1 MKLFRGRQPSD
12 NDPTPIRGLPQGP
25 VDTKA
30 QIATPAEKRAQRLH
44 ELVVL
49 SLFLHSA
56 GTMEEMMALFLERSP
71 RVTGAVLTYPLL
83 LDRRRDVLSAQ
94 QLASVDDPGLE
105 AASMAANENFAD
117 LEYPL
122 SLRSWRRAIMEGGEV
137 TITDDMREALGD
149 VLGVDA
155 CREVKRAL
163 QITRV
168 ATVPL
173 VMEGEA
179 FGICLFMFGQEEPDI
194 ELLELVAGH
203 TTLALKGIASGE
215 EAARF
220 GGIDPVTWAHSRS
233 YFMESL
239 EAEVARAKRFGR
251 EACVILF
258 DIDDFGEFNGSYG
271 HTMGD
276 RLLRAVAMCL
286 AAPLATPEFV
296 ARYGGDEFAMLLP
309 EAMRQDGQ
317 LAIKEA
323 VNDLSQLS
331 VFENA
336 DESPGVS
343 VCYAMVSYPEDGG
356 SREELLAAAEHEMV
370 RVKELKRASRGQM
383 AA

>member
-1 MKLFRGRQPSD
+1 MRLFSGKKQQGQGIVQPRRRGQAPDSRARMP
-12 NDPTPIRGLPQGP
+12 GG
-25 VDTKA
+25 
-30 QIATPAEKRAQRLH
+30 AEKRAQRLH
-44 ELVVL
+44 ELAVL

-83 LDRRRDVLSAQ
+83 LDRRRDVLTAQ
-94 QLASVDDPGLE
+94 HLGSVDDQGLE
-105 AASMAANENFAD
+105 AASMAANDNLAD

-122 SLRSWRRAIMEGGEV
+122 PLRSWRRAVMEAGEV
-137 TITDDMREALGD
+137 AITDDMHEALGD

-155 CREVKRAL
+155 CRDVKKAL
-163 QITRV
+163 KSTRV

-179 FGICLFMFGQEEPDI
+179 FGICLFVFAAEEPDI

-233 YFMESL
+233 YFLETM
-239 EAEVARAKRFGR
+239 EAEVSRAKRFGR
-251 EACVILF
+251 EACVVLF
-258 DIDDFGEFNGSYG
+258 DIDDFGGFNASYG

-276 RLLRAVAMCL
+276 RLLRAVAMSL
-286 AAPLATPEFV
+286 AAPLTAPEFV
-296 ARYGGDEFAMLLP
+296 ARYGGDEFAMMLP

-323 VNDLSQLS
+323 LADLAELS
-331 VFENA
+331 IFENA
-336 DESPGVS
+336 DEAQGVS
-343 VCYAMVSYPEDGG
+343 VCVAMVSFPEDGS
-356 SREELLAAAEHEMV
+356 SREELLAAAEHELA
-370 RVKELKRASRGQM
+370 RVKDLRRASRGQL

>member
-1 MKLFRGRQPSD
+1 MKLFRGRQQPD
-12 NDPTPIRGLPQGP
+12 EPTDIHRLHPGP
-25 VDTKA
+25 VENRS
-30 QIATPAEKRAQRLH
+30 QIATPAEKRGQRLH
-44 ELVVL
+44 ELAVL

-83 LDRRRDVLSAQ
+83 LDRRRDILTAQ
-94 QLASVDDPGLE
+94 HLGSVDDPGLE
-105 AASMAANENFAD
+105 AASMAANENFSD

-122 SLRSWRRAIMEGGEV
+122 PLRSWRRAIMEGGEV
-137 TITDDMREALGD
+137 TITDDMREALAE
-149 VLGVDA
+149 VLTPDQ
-155 CREVKRAL
+155 CREVKRAMN
-163 QITRV
+163 ITRV

-179 FGICLFMFGQEEPDI
+179 FGICLFMFAHEEPDV

-220 GGIDPVTWAHSRS
+220 GGIDPVTWAHSRT
-233 YFMESL
+233 YFLESL

-251 EACVILF
+251 EACIVLL

-276 RLLRAVAMCL
+276 RLLRAVAMSL

-296 ARYGGDEFAMLLP
+296 ARYGGDEFAILLP
-309 EAMRQDGQ
+309 EASRQEGQ
-317 LAIKEA
+317 LAVREA
-323 VNDLSQLS
+323 VSDLGQLS
-331 VFENA
+331 IFDSTE
-336 DESPGVS
+336 ESAGVS

-356 SREELLAAAEHEMV
+356 SREELLAAAEHEMA
-370 RVKELKRASRGQM
+370 RVKELKRASRRQM

>member
-1 MKLFRGRQPSD
+1 MKLFGGKQQPGREPEQVRRTAAIES
-12 NDPTPIRGLPQGP
+12 RS
-25 VDTKA
+25 
-30 QIATPAEKRAQRLH
+30 QINTPAEKRAQRLH
-44 ELVVL
+44 ELAVL

-56 GTMEEMMALFLERSP
+56 GTLEEMMALFLERSP
-71 RVTGAVLTYPLL
+71 RVSGAVLTYPLL
-83 LDRRRDVLSAQ
+83 LDRRRDILTAQ
-94 QLASVDDPGLE
+94 HLGSVDDPGLE

-122 SLRSWRRAIMEGGEV
+122 PLRSWRRAIMEGGEV

-149 VLGVDA
+149 VLGNDQ

-179 FGICLFMFGQEEPDI
+179 FGICLFMFTQEEPDV

-220 GGIDPVTWAHSRS
+220 GGIDPVTWAHSRT
-233 YFMESL
+233 YFL
-239 EAEVARAKRFGR
+239 EALEEEVARAKRFGR
-251 EACVILF
+251 EACIVLF

-276 RLLRAVAMCL
+276 RLLRAVAMSL
-286 AAPLATPEFV
+286 AAPLSSPEFV

-323 VNDLSQLS
+323 IADLNELS
-331 VFENA
+331 IFDNTEEA
-336 DESPGVS
+336 TGVS
-343 VCYAMVSYPEDGG
+343 VCVAMVSYPEDGS
-356 SREELLAAAEHEMV
+356 SREELLAAAEHEMA
-370 RVKELKRASRGQM
+370 RVKELKRAQRGQM

>member
-1 MKLFRGRQPSD
+1 
-12 NDPTPIRGLPQGP
+12 
-25 VDTKA
+25 
-30 QIATPAEKRAQRLH
+30 
-44 ELVVL
+44 
-49 SLFLHSA
+49 
-56 GTMEEMMALFLERSP
+56 
-71 RVTGAVLTYPLL
+71 
-83 LDRRRDVLSAQ
+83 
-94 QLASVDDPGLE
+94 
-105 AASMAANENFAD
+105 MAANENFAD

-122 SLRSWRRAIMEGGEV
+122 PLRSWRRAIMEGGEV
-137 TITDDMREALGD
+137 TITDDMREALEG
-149 VLGVDA
+149 VLDA
-155 CREVKRAL
+155 DQCREVKKAL

-179 FGICLFMFGQEEPDI
+179 FGICLFMFASEEPDV

-203 TTLALKGIASGE
+203 TTLALKDIASGE

-220 GGIDPVTWAHSRS
+220 GGIDPVTWAHSRA
-233 YFMESL
+233 YFLEAL

-251 EACVILF
+251 EACVALF
-258 DIDDFGEFNGSYG
+258 DIDNFGEFNGSYG

-276 RLLRAVAMCL
+276 RLLRAVAMSL
-286 AAPLATPEFV
+286 AAPLSTPEFV

-323 VNDLSQLS
+323 VRDLSELS
-331 VFENA
+331 IFDNNEEA
-336 DESPGVS
+336 TGVS
-343 VCYAMVSYPEDGG
+343 VCYAMVSYPEDGS

-370 RVKELKRASRGQM
+370 RVKEQKRVTKSQM

>member
-1 MKLFRGRQPSD
+1 MKLFGGKQQPGREP
-12 NDPTPIRGLPQGP
+12 
-25 VDTKA
+25 A
-30 QIATPAEKRAQRLH
+30 QVRHTAAIEARSQITGSVEKRAQRLH
-44 ELVVL
+44 ELAVL

-71 RVTGAVLTYPLL
+71 RVSGAVLTYPLL
-83 LDRRRDVLSAQ
+83 LDRRRDILTAQ
-94 QLASVDDPGLE
+94 HLGSVDDPGLE
-105 AASMAANENFAD
+105 AASMASNENLAD

-122 SLRSWRRAIMEGGEV
+122 PLRSWRRAIMEGGEV

-149 VLGVDA
+149 VLGVDQ
-155 CREVKRAL
+155 CREVKKAL

-179 FGICLFMFGQEEPDI
+179 FGICLFMFTQEEPDV

-220 GGIDPVTWAHSRS
+220 GGIDPVTWAHSRT
-233 YFMESL
+233 YFL
-239 EAEVARAKRFGR
+239 EALEEEVARAKRFGR
-251 EACVILF
+251 EACIVLF

-276 RLLRAVAMCL
+276 RLLRAVAMSL
-286 AAPLATPEFV
+286 AAPLSSPEFV

-317 LAIKEA
+317 LAVKEA
-323 VNDLSQLS
+323 ISDLNELTIFDS
-331 VFENA
+331 A
-336 DESPGVS
+336 DEAPGVS
-343 VCYAMVSYPEDGG
+343 VCVAMVSYPEDGG
-356 SREELLAAAEHEMV
+356 SREELLAAAEHEMA
-370 RVKELKRASRGQM
+370 RVKELKRAQRSQF